1 MLWSKSDFFPPLL
14 QFLCLPYFKRLDNK
28 PQSSNSS
35 DLLTIT
41 RGTDH
46 VTVIKLFFLLK
57 EKVFQSFL
65 SSVNTQKI
73 LLLSLVEGFLFGKKI
88 RFFFNDSVL
97 CKRVVAKK
105 KKRLLSTFNPI
116 VFFDLV
122 FRLSSVFS
130 CKSFCTWNHISGFA
144 VSLSQLYWSAA
155 LRFLSQFE
163 HHLGDLKENGSLCNT
178 FCALIFH
185 RISTSKNSRLSY
197 VTNLCSVGNMWIF
210 WAFKFVIYN
219 SNDFFF
225 FSTSPFSN
233 TSHTYRYGT

>member
-116 VFFDLV
+116 VCLWFG
-122 FRLSSVFS
+122 LSF
-130 CKSFCTWNHISGFA
+130 I
-144 VSLSQLYWSAA
+144 LSIL
-155 LRFLSQFE
+155 L
-163 HHLGDLKENGSLCNT
+163 
-178 FCALIFH
+178 
-185 RISTSKNSRLSY
+185 
-197 VTNLCSVGNMWIF
+197 
-210 WAFKFVIYN
+210 
-219 SNDFFF
+219 
-225 FSTSPFSN
+225 
-233 TSHTYRYGT
+233 